1 MALATII
8 NLILVVIIVVC
19 AWQGFKK
26 GIIMGIVG
34 VLVIILSLYGG
45 QLLSDT
51 FSYEVIPV
59 LKPFLSGYM
68 ETQVENTTYE
78 LLGYEMDENENY
90 VVDYSLSDLL
100 DQNPGIEETVAV
112 ETYKSLGFF
121 DAIAEDLGA
130 KVVEY
135 MDENDATLSSS
146 VITILCQAVT
156 WYGGFL
162 LFFIIIYAL
171 LTVLVNIPN
180 LSFRLPYVGIVNDV
194 VGLGIGIFTG
204 FLLCSVIIWALQ
216 FVGLLI
222 PEETLRSA
230 SLATYF
236 LDKNMLSNYITF

>member
-59 LKPFLSGYM
+59 LKPFISGYM
-68 ETQVENTTYE
+68 ENQVENTTYE

-100 DQNPGIEETVAV
+100 EQNPGIEETVAV
-112 ETYKSLGFF
+112 QTYKSLGFY

-130 KVVEY
+130 RAVEY
-135 MDENDATLSSS
+135 MDENDATISSS

-204 FLLCSVIIWALQ
+204 LLLCAIIVWALQ
-216 FVGLLI
+216 FAGLLI
-222 PEETLRSA
+222 PEETLRTAKVA
-230 SLATYF
+230 SYL

>member
-8 NLILVVIIVVC
+8 NLVLVVIIVAC

-68 ETQVENTTYE
+68 ETQVGNTAYD
-78 LLGYEMDENENY
+78 LLGYEMDENEVYN
-90 VVDYSLSDLL
+90 VDYSLSDLL
-100 DQNPGIEETVAV
+100 LQNPGIEETVAV
-112 ETYKSLGFF
+112 QTYQSLGFY

-130 KVVEY
+130 RAVEY
-135 MDENDATLSSS
+135 MEENDATLSSS

-171 LTVLVNIPN
+171 LTALVNIPN

-204 FLLCSVIIWALQ
+204 FLLCAVIVWALQ
-216 FVGLLI
+216 FAGLLV

-230 SLATYF
+230 KVAAYL
-236 LDKNMLSNYITF
+236 LDRNMLSNYITF

>member
-68 ETQVENTTYE
+68 ETQVENTSYE

-216 FVGLLI
+216 FARLLI

>member
-8 NLILVVIIVVC
+8 NLILVVIIIVC

-59 LKPFLSGYM
+59 LKPFISGYM
-68 ETQVENTTYE
+68 ENEVENTTYE

-100 DQNPGIEETVAV
+100 EQNPGIEETVAV
-112 ETYKSLGFF
+112 QTYKSLGFY

-130 KVVEY
+130 RAVEY
-135 MDENDATLSSS
+135 MDENDATISSS

-204 FLLCSVIIWALQ
+204 LLLCAIIVWALQ
-216 FVGLLI
+216 FAGLLI
-222 PEETLRSA
+222 PEETLRTAKVA
-230 SLATYF
+230 SYL

>member
-8 NLILVVIIVVC
+8 NLILVVILVVC

-68 ETQVENTTYE
+68 EAQVETVGYSV
-78 LLGYEMDENENY
+78 LGYEQDEQGNY
-90 VVDYSLSDLL
+90 GVDYSLSDMLE
-100 DQNPGIEETVAV
+100 QNPGLEETIAV
-112 ETYKSLGFF
+112 ETYKSLGFY

-130 KVVEY
+130 RAVEY
-135 MDENDATLSSS
+135 MEENDATLSSS

-171 LTVLVNIPN
+171 LTVIVNIPN
-180 LSFRLPYVGIVNDV
+180 LSFRLPYIGIVNDV

-204 FLLCSVIIWALQ
+204 LLLCAVIVWALQ
-216 FVGLLI
+216 FAGLLI

-230 SLATYF
+230 KVAAYL
-236 LDKNMLSNYITF
+236 LDKNMLSSYITF